1 MAEWDPRKEMGPLL
15 YLLFKCHIWVSVD
28 TVPEWV
34 KAAEKEYYHR
44 FQDEYGHRPYD
55 QMKVFVGNSLKYRVT
70 FETVEQGKVRPS
82 YEVKLK

>member
-1 MAEWDPRKEMGPLL
+1 MVEWDPGKEMGPFS

-34 KAAEKEYYHR
+34 GAAEKEYYHG
-44 FQDEYGHRPYD
+44 FVDEHGHRPYD
-55 QMKVFVGNSLKYRVT
+55 ETKVFVGDSLKYRVT
-70 FETVEQGKVRPS
+70 FETIEQGKVRPS